1 MIDTSDAP
9 ASQEFLK
16 ASRIISL
23 GSLKSFNNMNFQ
35 EEFSYRLDDIFG
47 NDIGRALWSNVEWS
61 EEAVIPIPAALPLL
75 LSGLAG
81 LGLIGWRR
89 RKTT

>member
-1 MIDTSDAP
+1 MKVFSRASDNTAFTGTDVP
-9 ASQEFLK
+9 TVAEL
-16 ASRIISL
+16 
-23 GSLKSFNNMNFQ
+23 NNMNFQ

-47 NDIGRALWSNVEWS
+47 NDVGRALWSNVEWS